1 MVAVSEW
8 AAFQFRHIVRR
19 NAWVYRKYLLN
30 RLFWNLITPTITLLA
45 FGIGVGSFITE
56 GINGINYITFLAP
69 GLISFST
76 VLAASADCT
85 WGAFLRMKFQDT
97 FDAQL
102 ATPLSARDLILG
114 EVFYASFAAEIAS
127 IAMLFIAYLLHW
139 YLGLTLSLL
148 PLVVPIIVFTGAV
161 TFASLGILATT
172 YAPKIEYFTYFF
184 DGFLLPIQFLSGAFF
199 PIEIL
204 PEPLYYLAQ
213 LIPLTP
219 VVTNARNAFLGVIN
233 WIDILWMILL
243 CAVVTI
249 IALYLAKRKL
259 IKRLLT

>member
-8 AAFQFRHIVRR
+8 AVFQFRHIIRR
-19 NAWVYRKYLLN
+19 NFWVYRKYLLN
-30 RLFWNLITPTITLLA
+30 RLLWNLVTPTITLLA
-45 FGIGVGSFITE
+45 FGIGVGSYITE

-76 VLAASADCT
+76 ALAASADCT

-97 FDAQL
+97 YDAQL

-114 EVFYASFAAEIAS
+114 EVIYASIAAEIAS
-127 IAMLFIAYLLHW
+127 IAMLFIAFVLNAP
-139 YLGLTLSLL
+139 LS
-148 PLVVPIIVFTGAV
+148 PLAIVVPLIVFSGAI
-161 TFASLGILATT
+161 TFASLGILATS

-204 PEPLYYLAQ
+204 PEPLFYLAHF
-213 LIPLTP
+213 IPLTP
-219 VVTNARNAFLGVIN
+219 VVTNSRNAFLGIVN
-233 WIDILWMILL
+233 WMDIIWMVVL
-243 CAVVTI
+243 CASVSL
-249 IALYLAKRKL
+249 IALSLARRKL
-259 IKRLLT
+259 VKRLLM